1 MRTYEGM
8 FLLDAGN
15 PDFESAA
22 APVRDVLARANAE
35 VLSLK
40 PWDERRLAYEIKG
53 RRRALYVLTYF
64 RADPAVMQSLHHDI
78 QLDERILRA
87 LILSADHV
95 TEEVIHAETPATLA
109 QARKAAAEAEKA
121 ARAARAREAAAQAE
135 KAEKAADK
143 AEAESAQAEA
153 QDQAETQAA
162 ENAPAAEA
170 EDKAA
175 AEAGPEGTPGQP
187 ASPEAR
193 SEESSQE
200 EGTRESNP

>member
-1 MRTYEGM
+1 M

-121 ARAARAREAAAQAE
+121 ARAAREAAAQAE

-200 EGTRESNP
+200 KGTREPNS